1 MTDHLPEPDDP
12 ETGVVTR
19 EPVPTEAVH
28 VPNPEDTS
36 ALTKPFEE
44 KLEELDHERGSNLGQ
59 TFKTAV
65 KMHNNN
71 AMLRANMDQLQVML
85 QDNLDLWAE
94 ARKTQG
100 AIMAK
105 LAPTKAEYGKA
116 MEKYITLAERTNK
129 MVLDTAK
136 AMKDIKKE
144 VRQGELASKMFYH
157 VSIIM
162 QFVGGVQAILYS
174 NLRAH
179 PKVLERV
186 RKELRDLSKMFQHLE
201 GS

>member
-1 MTDHLPEPDDP
+1 MSDNLPEPGDAVATTD
-12 ETGVVTR
+12 
-19 EPVPTEAVH
+19 PVPADAVH
-28 VPNPEDTS
+28 VPNPEDVS
-36 ALTKPFEE
+36 ALTKPFEQ
-44 KLEELDHERGSNLGQ
+44 KLEELDHERGSTLGQ
-59 TFKTAV
+59 TFKAAV
-65 KMHNNN
+65 KIHNNN
-71 AMLRANMDQLQVML
+71 AMLRANMSQLQAML

-94 ARKTQG
+94 ARKMQA

-105 LAPTKAEYGKA
+105 LKPTKQEYGKQ
-116 MEKYITLAERTNK
+116 MDKYISLAERTNK

-144 VRQGELASKMFYH
+144 IRQGELASKMFYH

-186 RKELRDLSKMFQHLE
+186 RKELRDLSKMFQHME